1 MRNLSIFLIILLA
14 FTASAIGDMPQQK
27 QVEKT
32 FISITGM
39 TCGGC
44 LNKTT
49 DAIKAVKGVSK
60 AEVSL
65 EKAVAYVEYDPAL
78 TDLAKIEDVI
88 LEAGYGANDRTPEMP
103 HMHMESENPEH
114 MMADADH
121 SEKVVTLIGDGD
133 MKYTCPMEVCMVFSA
148 TADARCTE
156 CGMKL
161 REMKPEDKDRLE
173 KLQKEF
179 KVKKIKK

>member
-1 MRNLSIFLIILLA
+1 
-14 FTASAIGDMPQQK
+14 MPQQK
-27 QVEKT
+27 EIEKT
-32 FISITGM
+32 FISVTGM

-49 DAIKAVKGVSK
+49 NALKAVKGVSK

-65 EKAVAYVEYDPAL
+65 EKAMAYVEYDPAV
-78 TDLAKIEDVI
+78 TDLKKLENVI
-88 LEAGYGANDRTPEMP
+88 LELGYEANDRTPEKP
-103 HMHMESENPEH
+103 HMEMEEMHSEMSENAE
-114 MMADADH
+114 MEH

-133 MKYTCPMEVCMVFSA
+133 MKYTCPMEVCQVFSA

-161 REMKPEDKDRLE
+161 REMKSEDKERLE
-173 KLQKEF
+173 KLLKEY
-179 KVKKIKK
+179 KVKKVKK